1 MPTGDACG
9 IAADYSATSLLSFP
23 SSFTESKAIGRGLV
37 VGNDARNHFLLK
49 NGATMNITRT
59 AFYELLSS
67 MNAGTPVGIVTLTEP
82 KMRKTGNPYA
92 GNCQRLAKRNGFIGC
107 EYESCANNAMERAGL
122 PRDFT
127 AGPLPWGERDGRYF
141 IAHKEDSPIPWRTV
155 RLDHLV
161 TCNVAG
167 EQYTLTY

>member
-1 MPTGDACG
+1 M
-9 IAADYSATSLLSFP
+9 AT
-23 SSFTESKAIGRGLV
+23 
-37 VGNDARNHFLLK
+37 
-49 NGATMNITRT
+49 ITRQE
-59 AFYELLSS
+59 FYELLSS

-107 EYESCANNAMERAGL
+107 EYESCANNALEKADL

-127 AGPLPWGERDGRYF
+127 GGPLPWGERDGRYF
-141 IAHKEDSPIPWRTV
+141 IYYKGNHYLRFYPVPGTTQEQWQENDGTEIDKAEIEEFLYSSKPNIIPWRTV
-155 RLDHLV
+155 RLDHLL

-167 EQYTLTY
+167 EQYELTD